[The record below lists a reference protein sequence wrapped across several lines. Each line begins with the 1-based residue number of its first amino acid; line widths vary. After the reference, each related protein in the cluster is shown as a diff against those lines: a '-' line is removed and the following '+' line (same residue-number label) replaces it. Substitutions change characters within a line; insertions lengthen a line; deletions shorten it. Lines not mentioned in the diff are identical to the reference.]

1 MSIFASKEQELRDY
15 EGDDKVVP
23 ATEMKERVFAAAYNP
38 TKFFAGMT
46 SLDSII
52 EGFEGGEL
60 IVISGPTKQGK
71 TTFSQTL
78 TANFEKQDVK
88 SLWFSY
94 EVSMRQLFEKFVK
107 AKDFY
112 LPQRLV
118 PKNLDWLEERVIE
131 AKLKYNIK
139 AVFIDHLHY
148 IVDMEKSRN
157 QSIEIG
163 TVIRR
168 LKTIAN
174 THNIVIFLMAHLTK
188 TKYEE
193 APTESDIRDSS
204 FITQEADCTLLIWR
218 ERMKN
223 RKSKMFDYTG
233 LTAVIIANH
242 RRTGVLGKV
251 IKLKFLD
258 KMLLEVDST
267 HTNEDIGSKEQD
279 EIDL

>member
-1 MSIFASKEQELRDY
+1 MGIFASKEQELRDY

-38 TKFFAGMT
+38 TKFLAGMK

-131 AKLKYNIK
+131 AKLKYDIK

-204 FITQEADCTLLIWR
+204 FITQEADCTLLVWR

-258 KMLLEVDST
+258 KMLLEVDNT
-267 HTNEDIGSKEQD
+267 HVSEDIGSKEQE